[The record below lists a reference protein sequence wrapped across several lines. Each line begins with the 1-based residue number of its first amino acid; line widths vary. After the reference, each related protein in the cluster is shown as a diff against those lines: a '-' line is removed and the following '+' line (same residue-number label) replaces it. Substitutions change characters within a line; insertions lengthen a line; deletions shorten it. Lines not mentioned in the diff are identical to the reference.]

1 MNRGT
6 PSDRSTRIGVLLAV
20 GLLAPVLMNA
30 QIDRS
35 APPKPGPAPAVDLGE
50 HHTFTLK
57 NGFRVIVVENH
68 KLPMVNVQVRFD
80 IPPIVQGEKAG
91 YIDFLGDLL
100 ASGTATRT
108 KAQMDEQVDQLGATL
123 AATNDGLYASSLKKN
138 LPALMTLVQDVV
150 TGPTFQETE
159 FEKVRTRTRSAI
171 QQRKEEPDAIA
182 EVVGRA
188 VTYGRVHPYGEV
200 MTERTLESISTK
212 HIKAYYDLFFR
223 PEKGYLVFVGDI
235 TEKEAKDLAQEH
247 FGGWRPDRPVTSMND
262 DGSESMEGL
271 GKVRIMPKL
280 ATPGG
285 VRRVFVVDRPGSP
298 QSVVRVGFPLNLQPR
313 DIRALSA
320 QVLNTILGGG
330 VFNARLMQN
339 LREDKGWTYGA
350 YSTMESDRF
359 NGHFQASVSVR
370 TAVTD
375 SAVAEIIKEL
385 ERLRNEPVSDEELDL
400 AKRYMAG
407 SFARGLEDPRTVA
420 RFALNTYLN
429 ELAPDHYATYLERL
443 EGITTVDVQAA
454 AQAFLHPDQA
464 IILVVGDLASFDVE
478 LAALSRDRSN
488 PIMQLDENGAPW
500 EEDITP
506 VTDRKAEDIIEGYL
520 KAIGGRNLVGQVK
533 DMHRVMTVQ
542 RGDKELKVSEWFGP
556 DGHYRSETTLGD
568 QRTEL
573 LVHDGLRA
581 GRTDAQGQVE
591 LTDVDLQ
598 DLQFNAVPVRE
609 SDLVGRLDRMV
620 LAGRTEVEGKDA
632 YKVILMTQHGT
643 TVADYFDV
651 ATGLKVKRVEQKF
664 MNGSNQRITTTYGD
678 HRSVGGVQFPYRIGQ
693 TGGTLG
699 RVQFTVTELD
709 VNKGVLPALFTT
721 GLPPIVE
728 PTEFETDP
736 DGYNG
741 IEGQ

>member
-6 PSDRSTRIGVLLAV
+6 PPDRSTRIGVLLAV

-35 APPKPGPAPAVDLGE
+35 KPPMPGPAPAVDIGG

-80 IPPIVQGEKAG
+80 IPPIVQGDKAG

-108 KAQMDEQVDQLGATL
+108 KAQLDEQVDQLGATL
-123 AATNDGLYASSLKKN
+123 APTNDGLYASGLKKN
-138 LPALMTLVQDVV
+138 LPALMTLVQDVI
-150 TGPTFQETE
+150 TQPSFQEAE

-200 MTERTLESISTK
+200 MTERTLENIATK

-235 TEKEAKDLAQEH
+235 TEKEAKDLAQDH
-247 FGGWRPDRPVTSMND
+247 FGGWRPQRPATTKND
-262 DGSESMEGL
+262 DGSEDMEGL
-271 GKVRIMPKL
+271 GKVRVMPKL

-298 QSVVRVGFPLNLQPR
+298 QSVVRVSFPLNLQPR

-320 QVLNTILGGG
+320 QVVNTILGGG

-375 SAVAEIIKEL
+375 SAVAEIIREM
-385 ERLRNEPVSDEELDL
+385 ERMRNEPVSDEELDL

-429 ELAPDHYATYLERL
+429 ELAPDHYATYLKRL
-443 EGITTVDVQAA
+443 EAISTADVQAA

-464 IILVVGDLASFDVE
+464 IILVVGDLASFDTE
-478 LAALSRDRSN
+478 LAALSRDRSY
-488 PIMQLDENGAPW
+488 PVMQLDENGAPW
-500 EEDITP
+500 EEEITP
-506 VTDRKAEDIIEGYL
+506 ITDRKAETVIEDYL

-533 DMHRVMTVQ
+533 NMRRVMSVQ
-542 RGDKELKVSEWFGP
+542 RGAEELKVTEWFGT
-556 DGHYRSETTLGD
+556 DRQYRSETTLGK
-568 QRTEL
+568 QQLEA
-573 LVHDGLRA
+573 VIHDGQRA

-598 DLQFNAVPVRE
+598 DLQFYAAPVPE
-609 SDLVGRLDRMV
+609 LDLTGRLDRMV
-620 LAGRTEVEGKDA
+620 LAGRTEVDGKEA

-643 TVADYFDV
+643 TVADYFDA
-651 ATGLKVKRVEQKF
+651 ATGLKLKRMEQKF
-664 MNGSNQRITTTYGD
+664 MNGSNQRIITTYGD
-678 HRSVGGVQFPYRIGQ
+678 YRTVGGVQFPYRIGQ
-693 TGGTLG
+693 TGGALG
-699 RVQFTVTELD
+699 RVQFTVTELE
-709 VNKGVLPALFTT
+709 VNKGVLPGFFTT

-736 DGYNG
+736 DSLKG